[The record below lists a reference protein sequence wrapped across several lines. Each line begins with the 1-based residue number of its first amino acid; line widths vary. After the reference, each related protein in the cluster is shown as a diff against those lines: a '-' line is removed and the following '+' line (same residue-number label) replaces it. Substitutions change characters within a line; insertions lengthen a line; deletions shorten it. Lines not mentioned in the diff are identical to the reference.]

1 MESIASED
9 GNGSGGD
16 VEQASGD
23 NVIPCHRDVLPQK
36 NERPRSTSA
45 VDGGRLN
52 PSVQVG
58 TPRGIWE
65 EADTAAS
72 SYAS

>member
-1 MESIASED
+1 MESIACED
-9 GNGSGGD
+9 DSGSGRD
-16 VEQASGD
+16 VEEASGD
-23 NVIPCHRDVLPQK
+23 NVIPSHHDVLPRS

-65 EADTAAS
+65 EAGTAAS